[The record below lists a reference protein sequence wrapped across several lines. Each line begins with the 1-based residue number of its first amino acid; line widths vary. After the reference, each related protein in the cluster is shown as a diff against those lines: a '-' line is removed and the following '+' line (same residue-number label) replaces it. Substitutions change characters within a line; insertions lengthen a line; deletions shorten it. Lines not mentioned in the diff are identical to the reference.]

1 MATQQQQPN
10 TQFGFAPKPSVVA
23 AGASGVSLRGDL
35 HFVSPIQMITATT
48 EATAGNVTHTAEEVL
63 GGLILRDCAGGA
75 RTDTLPT
82 AALLVSACKG
92 AVVGTGIRLIVRNTS
107 DAAETITMAMGT
119 DITSVTGNLLTVAQ
133 NSTAEYLIVF
143 TSVTPGAEAAN
154 LYTLSSNVHNA
165 AI

>member
-1 MATQQQQPN
+1 MATSQQQPS

-35 HFVSPIQMITATT
+35 QFVSPIQMITPTV
-48 EATAGNVTHTAEEVL
+48 EDTAGNVTHTAEEVL
-63 GGLILRDCAGGA
+63 GGLILRDCNGGA
-75 RTDTLPT
+75 RTDTLPS

-107 DAAETITMAMGT
+107 VGATAITMALGAGMS
-119 DITSVTGNLLTVAQ
+119 DVTGNHLDIAQ

-143 TSVTPGAEAAN
+143 TSVTAGAEAATF
-154 LYTLSSNVHNA
+154 YTLNSTVHNA
-165 AI
+165 AS